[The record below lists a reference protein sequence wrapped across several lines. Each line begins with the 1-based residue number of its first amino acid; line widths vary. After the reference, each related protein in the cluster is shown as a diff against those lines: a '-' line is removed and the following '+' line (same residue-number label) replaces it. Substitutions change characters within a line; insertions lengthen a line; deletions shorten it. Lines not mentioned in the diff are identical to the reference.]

1 MKWTITFFSLINF
14 RAENYVMLQ
23 WTCLTR
29 YNQRNWNLFF
39 SPGIY
44 SAFYHV
50 NCISAVQWFTFN
62 IFRGFLLSTCISLFG
77 FPFILLV
84 EHRFLSS
91 SSSFFFLSQKLWNFY
106 AINLSSCFGQS
117 FVCLLQAHFHCRS
130 RLYYWLN
137 KISITKTTKH
147 DRVQHATAKNKVP
160 PHFCWYHG
168 NHLKRLSECGKI
180 TWYNFDLVDD
190 IIDETAAHWTG
201 VMPRYYYIWCQTKPK
216 RSSSIAMNILLQK
229 FHEMEQKNVPLTSFN
244 FYVCAC
250 IVLTF

>member
-39 SPGIY
+39 SLEFIVHFITLIAYPPFNGLLSIY
-44 SAFYHV
+44 SVASFCQLV
-50 NCISAVQWFTFN
+50 SLFLVFLLF
-62 IFRGFLLSTCISLFG
+62 FLLSIVFCHRRRF
-77 FPFILLV
+77 FP
-84 EHRFLSS
+84 
-91 SSSFFFLSQKLWNFY
+91 SQKLWNFH

-137 KISITKTTKH
+137 EISITKTTKR
-147 DRVQHATAKNKVP
+147 DRVEHAMAKNKVP
-160 PHFCWYHG
+160 PHFFWYHG

-229 FHEMEQKNVPLTSFN
+229 FPEMEQKNVPLTSVN